1 MTLYQQWIEA
11 KQDERAAQE
20 KRRWIEDQLIHELNI
35 QTKEGTDTLT
45 LKDQGYKVK
54 ITQRFNKSIDSEL
67 LQEIAVEHGLMYHLS
82 ALFRWKPEVDAKA
95 WKAADASITGP
106 LQAAITTKPGRPS
119 FTIETIEQE

>member
-11 KQDERAAQE
+11 KQSEKASQE

-35 QTKEGTDTLT
+35 QTKEGTDTL
-45 LKDQGYKVK
+45 KDQGYKVK
-54 ITQRFNKSIDSEL
+54 ITQRFNKSIDSDL
-67 LQEIAVEHGLMYHLS
+67 LQEIAAEHGLTHHLS

-95 WKAADASITGP
+95 WKAADASITEP